1 MMKGLNIN
9 TDERDGVLV
18 IKTEGYI
25 DTTTAGELEKIF
37 DTAFKAKKY
46 KQVMDLSGSDYVS
59 SAGWGIFVGIKK
71 SLQKN
76 KGDIKLAHMKTEVL
90 EVYEVLD
97 FTHILEYYKDT
108 ESAIASF
115 GKSKAK

>member
-1 MMKGLNIN
+1 MKGLNLK
-9 TDERDGVLV
+9 TDDRDGVFV
-18 IKTEGYI
+18 VKTEGYI

-37 DTAFKAKKY
+37 DTAFKAKKF
-46 KQVMDLSGSDYVS
+46 KLVIDLSGSDYVS

-76 KGDIKLAHMKTEVL
+76 KGDIKLANMKTEVL

-108 ESAIASF
+108 DAAIAAF
-115 GKSKAK
+115 KAKGK

>member
-1 MMKGLNIN
+1 MKNGLNIS
-9 TDERDGVLV
+9 TDEKNGVLV

-37 DTAFKAKKY
+37 DTAFKSKKY
-46 KQVMDLSGSDYVS
+46 KLVMDLSGSDYVS

-108 ESAIASF
+108 QSAIESF
-115 GKSKAK
+115 EKGKGK

>member
-1 MMKGLNIN
+1 MINGLHIN
-9 TDERDGVLV
+9 TNERDGVLV

-37 DTAFKAKKY
+37 DTAFKSKKY
-46 KQVMDLSGSDYVS
+46 KLVMDLSGSDYVS

-76 KGDIKLAHMKTEVL
+76 KGDIKLANMKTEVL

-97 FTHILEYYKDT
+97 FTHILEYYKDIDG
-108 ESAIASF
+108 AIASF
-115 GKSKAK
+115 GKAKAK

>member
-1 MMKGLNIN
+1 MKGLNIN
-9 TDERDGVLV
+9 TEERDGVLV
-18 IKTEGYI
+18 VKTEGYI
-25 DTTTAGELEKIF
+25 DTTTAAELEKIF

-46 KQVMDLSGSDYVS
+46 KVVMDLGGSDYVS

-71 SLQKN
+71 TLQKN

-108 ESAIASF
+108 DSAIKSF
-115 GKSKAK
+115 GVKGK

>member
-1 MMKGLNIN
+1 MSGLNII
-9 TDERDGVLV
+9 TEEHGGALV
-18 IKTEGYI
+18 IKTKGYI
-25 DTTTAGELEKIF
+25 DTTTAGELEKVF

-46 KQVMDLSGSDYVS
+46 KIIIDLSGSDYVS

-76 KGDIKLAHMKTEVL
+76 KGDIKLSSMKTEVL

-108 ESAIASF
+108 DAAIASF
-115 GKSKAK
+115 EKTKGK